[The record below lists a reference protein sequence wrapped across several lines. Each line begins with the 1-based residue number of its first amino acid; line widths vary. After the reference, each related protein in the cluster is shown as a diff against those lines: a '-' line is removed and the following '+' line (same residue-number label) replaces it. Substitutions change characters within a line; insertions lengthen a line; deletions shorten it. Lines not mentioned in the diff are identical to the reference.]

1 MIVIVVFVPR
11 YPSPLAEFSF
21 VVEGPAAVHAFRKQY
36 WDKLW
41 RYSAPLGFTVRSGDG
56 LVS

>member
-1 MIVIVVFVPR
+1 MSLFLHR

-21 VVEGPAAVHAFRKQY
+21 VVEGPAAVVAFRKQY